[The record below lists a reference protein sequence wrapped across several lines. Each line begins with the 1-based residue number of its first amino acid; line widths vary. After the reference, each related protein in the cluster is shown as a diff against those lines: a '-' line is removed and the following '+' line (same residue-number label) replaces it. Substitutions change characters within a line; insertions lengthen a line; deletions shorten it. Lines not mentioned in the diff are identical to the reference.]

1 MLTKDDIIFEED
13 LFAHSHIHSQEE
25 VKEALVELI
34 RTFVAELGIKRLDKV
49 LVKKT
54 DFFDT
59 ELGIANYKNYTIV
72 LANNIAYCLADK
84 NARFYQRSLAVLKHE
99 LYHFQDF
106 QNLLLN
112 RVLNRLPEINAE
124 VLHNFRYW
132 TEFFATYSTLDICE
146 DENLYSSF
154 RSVYEK
160 SYSTQ
165 EEKKYYACRLMGYYL
180 HKKHSNVCDELVE
193 KHLSAEHLEKAK
205 EVLLLGLNEYPY
217 FSTES
222 LKELDAIMDAIIIKN
237 VEPPIYTPVSR
248 AELLKEL
255 IKNRKAINKAR
266 RKL

>member
-1 MLTKDDIIFEED
+1 MHTKDDIIFEED

-34 RTFVAELGIKRLDKV
+34 RAFVAELGIKRLDKV

-112 RVLNRLPEINAE
+112 RVLKRIPEINAE
-124 VLHNFRYW
+124 VLDDFHYW
-132 TEFFATYSTLDICE
+132 SEFFASFSTFDVCE
-146 DENLYSSF
+146 DENLYASF
-154 RSVYEK
+154 EAVFGK
-160 SYSTQ
+160 SYSTDN
-165 EEKKYYACRLMGYYL
+165 EKKYYTCRLFGYYL
-180 HKKHSNVCDELVE
+180 HDKHSERCDELIA
-193 KHLSAEHLEKAK
+193 KHLSDKALEKTVSSFKSVLQSYPKYTAEQLK
-205 EVLLLGLNEYPY
+205 NIRLAISEVIEKQDDIA
-217 FSTES
+217 T
-222 LKELDAIMDAIIIKN
+222 
-237 VEPPIYTPVSR
+237 YTPVSR
-248 AELLKEL
+248 EDFWKQML
-255 IKNRKAINKAR
+255 NKSKR
-266 RKL
+266 S